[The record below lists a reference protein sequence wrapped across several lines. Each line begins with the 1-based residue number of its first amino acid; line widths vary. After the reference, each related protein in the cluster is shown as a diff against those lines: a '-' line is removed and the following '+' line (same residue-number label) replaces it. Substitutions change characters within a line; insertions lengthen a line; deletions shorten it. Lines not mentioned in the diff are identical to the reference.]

1 MVSHD
6 ENWNWDAF
14 HHHLPVHVLEHIVA
28 VKPPSCSLWIDRPC
42 WMTILVLVAVRE
54 WKILTTWCDIVRVLT
69 RGLLEAGLRWKVGS
83 EVESWN
89 SLSPNLKRLCVSCNY
104 SCCFFSVTKVASTWQ
119 QTETKLRL
127 VVVVRDF

>member
-1 MVSHD
+1 M
-6 ENWNWDAF
+6 
-14 HHHLPVHVLEHIVA
+14 
-28 VKPPSCSLWIDRPC
+28 PSPQARGVVDR
-42 WMTILVLVAVRE
+42 IGYVQ
-54 WKILTTWCDIVRVLT
+54 
-69 RGLLEAGLRWKVGS
+69 
-83 EVESWN
+83 VESWN